1 MKLILAFSLLCSTAA
16 FAYTDY
22 RCDVR
27 QYTVDLTLT
36 EDTST
41 HMWLREY
48 HDVLAQA
55 YAGWVE
61 KKDGKS
67 TYHFYPGNADTAK
80 ITFKTQD
87 VIDLPET
94 LTGRIETTARGFLL
108 WDRLNCKKLH

>member
-1 MKLILAFSLLCSTAA
+1 MKLIIALGLLFSTAA

-22 RCDVR
+22 RCSVR

-36 EDTST
+36 QDRST

-48 HDVLAQA
+48 HEVLAQA
-55 YAGWVE
+55 YAGSIE

-67 TYHFYPGNADTAK
+67 IYHFYPGNAEPAS

-94 LTGRIETTARGFLL
+94 LNGRIETVARGFLL
-108 WDRLNCKKLH
+108 WDRLTCRKI